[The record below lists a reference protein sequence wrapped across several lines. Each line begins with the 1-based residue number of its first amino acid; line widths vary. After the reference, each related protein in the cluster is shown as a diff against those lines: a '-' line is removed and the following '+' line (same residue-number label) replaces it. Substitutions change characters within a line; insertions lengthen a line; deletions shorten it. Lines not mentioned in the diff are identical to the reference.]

1 MKLSKLYTNKENF
14 KNIGFNPGVNVIYAE
29 VKTKISE
36 KKNSHNLGKTLLSEL
51 IDIMLLKK
59 LSPKNHFLFTTKN
72 DKGEAVFSSYIFYLE
87 ILLNSGKYLTI
98 KRSVSNNTKISFKL
112 NEQRTSGFNPPN
124 DWDEENVSIDRAR
137 KVLAEYLNFDFFRGK
152 EDYDYR
158 KSINYSIRQQGDYA
172 DIYRLT
178 KFKGRDLYW
187 KPFMFDLLGF
197 DGNLLQDKYERDD
210 EIDEISKFINNLK
223 NEFSVKVEE
232 RDELVA
238 QIQLKESQTKSAEQQ
253 IDKFN
258 FYEQDKSLIKEGV
271 EEVETKISELNTI
284 AYNLEFDI
292 NRLKSSIKNKFSF
305 DFRKV
310 EKVFKEAELFFS
322 DQLKKDYEDL
332 IEFNQNMTLER
343 NKLLRK
349 TLKEKSSEFEGIR
362 KELKQLNARKEELLS
377 FLQESNVFKKFK
389 EYQKG
394 LVKLEGQLIQLQE
407 KLKTIDTILEK
418 EKDIKDIKQKL
429 DETIEKIG
437 DEYKHTDSNVIYKAI
452 RDKFGA
458 YYKTILN
465 EDAYISW
472 NINTANNVDF
482 NQPKVISEGDIKR
495 DTAQGDGFTYGKL
508 FCVAFDLAL
517 LTAYNKE
524 SYYRFVYHD
533 DVFANEDTGVK
544 HRFLKLIRNLVEDYD
559 LQYIFSIIKDD
570 LPADDEDKP
579 IKFDSSEV
587 VLELSDKDPSETLFG
602 FRF

>member
-14 KNIGFNPGVNVIYAE
+14 KNIRFNPGVNVVYAE

-51 IDIMLLKK
+51 VDIMLLKK

-72 DKGEAVFSSYIFYLE
+72 DVGEAVFSSYIFYLE
-87 ILLNSGKYLTI
+87 ILLISGKYLTI
-98 KRSVSNNTKISFKL
+98 KRGVSNNSKISFKL
-112 NEQRTSGFNPPN
+112 NEQRTDDFIPPQE
-124 DWDEENVSIDRAR
+124 WDEENVSIDKAR

-152 EDYDYR
+152 EEYDYR

-197 DGNLLQDKYERDD
+197 NGNLLQDKYERDD
-210 EIDEISKFINNLK
+210 EIDEVSKFINNLK

-238 QIQLKESQTKSAEQQ
+238 QIQLKENQTKSTEQQ
-253 IDKFN
+253 IDRFN

-271 EEVETKISELNTI
+271 EDVETRISELNTI
-284 AYNLEFDI
+284 AYNFEFDI
-292 NRLKSSIKNKFSF
+292 NRLQSSIKNKFSF
-305 DFRKV
+305 DFKKV
-310 EKVFKEAELFFS
+310 EKVFTEAQLFFS
-322 DQLKKDYEDL
+322 DQLKKDYEEL

-349 TLKEKSSEFEGIR
+349 TLKAKSAEFEEIK
-362 KELKQLNARKEELLS
+362 KELKELNNKKEELLS
-377 FLQESNVFKKFK
+377 FIQESNVFKKFK

-418 EKDIKDIKQKL
+418 EKEIKVIKQKL
-429 DETIEKIG
+429 DEIVEKIG
-437 DEYKHTDSNVIYKAI
+437 NEFSNTNSNETYKEI

-458 YYKTILN
+458 YYKAILN

-482 NQPKVISEGDIKR
+482 KQPKVISEGEVKR

-517 LTAYNKE
+517 LTTYNKE

-533 DVFANEDTGVK
+533 DVFANEDNGVK
-544 HRFLKLIRNLVEDYD
+544 HRFLKLIRNLIEDYD

-570 LPADDEDKP
+570 LPTDDEDKP
-579 IKFDSSEV
+579 IKFSSSEI
-587 VLELSDKDPSETLFG
+587 VLELSDENALDTLFG

>member
-14 KNIGFNPGVNVIYAE
+14 KNIRFNPGINVVYAE
-29 VKTKISE
+29 VKTKLSE
-36 KKNSHNLGKTLLSEL
+36 KKNSHNLGKTLLSEM

-59 LSPKNHFLFTTKN
+59 LFPKKHFLFTTKN
-72 DKGEAVFSSYIFYLE
+72 DKREPVFEAYIFYLE
-87 ILLNSGKYLTI
+87 IVLNSGKYLTI
-98 KRSVSNNTKISFKL
+98 KRGVANHSKISFKL
-112 NEQRTSGFNPPN
+112 NEQKTEGFNPPQN
-124 DWDEENVSIDRAR
+124 WDEENLSIDKAR
-137 KVLAEYLNFDFFRGK
+137 VVLGEYLNFDFFRGK
-152 EDYDYR
+152 EEYDYR

-197 DGNLLQDKYERDD
+197 NGKLLQEKYERDD
-210 EIDEISKFINNLK
+210 EINDITVFISNLK

-238 QIQLKESQTKSAEQQ
+238 QIQLKENQSQNVEQQ
-253 IDKFN
+253 IDRFN

-271 EEVETKISELNTI
+271 EEVETQISNLNTL
-284 AYNLEFDI
+284 AYNIEFDI
-292 NRLKSSIKNKFSF
+292 NRLQTSIRNKFSF
-305 DFRKV
+305 DLDKV

-332 IEFNQNMTLER
+332 IQFNKNMTLER
-343 NKLLRK
+343 NKLLK
-349 TLKEKSSEFEGIR
+349 TTLKSKAFELEGIR
-362 KELKQLNARKEELLS
+362 KELKELNFKKEELLS
-377 FLQESNVFKKFK
+377 FIQESNVFKKFK

-394 LVKLEGQLIQLQE
+394 LVKLEGQLFQLQE
-407 KLKTIDTILEK
+407 KLKTIDAILQKEK
-418 EKDIKDIKQKL
+418 EIKDIKKKL
-429 DETIEKIG
+429 EGTIEKI
-437 DEYKHTDSNVIYKAI
+437 EEEFSNTDSHAVYKKI
-452 RDKFGA
+452 RGKFAA

-472 NINTANNVDF
+472 NINTSNNVDF

-495 DTAQGDGFTYGKL
+495 DTAQGDGYTYGKL

-517 LTAYNKE
+517 LTTYNNE

-533 DVFANEDTGVK
+533 DVFANEDNGVK
-544 HRFLKLIRNLVEDYD
+544 LRFLELMNSAVKDFD

-570 LPADDEDKP
+570 LPTDNEDKP
-579 IKFDSSEV
+579 IKFESSEII
-587 VLELSDKDPSETLFG
+587 LELSDKNASETLFG
-602 FRF
+602 FKF